1 MIGYHAYVNP
11 FIKHLDIRAQALKE
25 WSMQEGLEARVAR
38 LEGEVA
44 HMARRLDSMD
54 NWLRVIV
61 GLQVTTML
69 SMAAGFV
76 ALIRLIA

>member
-1 MIGYHAYVNP
+1 MAFAIEHSGASP
-11 FIKHLDIRAQALKE
+11 E
-25 WSMQEGLEARVAR
+25 MGSMQEGLEARVAR

-44 HMARRLDSMD
+44 HMARRMDSMD